1 MLTFL
6 WGAVAG
12 AEQPD
17 SVAAV
22 GPLNQ
27 VEVLIQG
34 VDQSIQ
40 GPLLVY
46 LYVESTWLK
55 PEKAFK
61 KAAIKTQGKQEY
73 RWTLKG
79 VPPGEYAVQVTH
91 DEDSN
96 GKLSMGLFGPSEG
109 VGVSRYVPTFIPSF
123 DKAKFKH
130 AGTASRVKV
139 QLDY

>member
-1 MLTFL
+1 MLIFL
-6 WGAVAG
+6 WAAMAG
-12 AEQPD
+12 AEQPV
-17 SVAAV
+17 SVNAK
-22 GPLNQ
+22 GQSNQ
-27 VEVLIQG
+27 IDVLILG
-34 VDQSIQ
+34 VDKSTQ

-61 KAAIKTQGKQEY
+61 KATIKTQGKQEY
-73 RWTLKG
+73 RWTLKD